1 MKIYLANLQAYNEG
15 RLSGKWLDITKD
27 DLQQAVIDLDGAEW
41 AIHDYELPFKIGE
54 HEDLY
59 ELEKVGKIWN
69 SMSDYEQAAFCCL
82 VDWCGDSLSQA
93 LESYNSRSVYVAESF
108 EDLAKQLVEDG
119 LYGEI
124 PESVSWYINYK
135 QIGYELEYNYLKYEY
150 KNTIY
155 FISYN

>member
-15 RLSGKWLDITKD
+15 TLSGKWLDITKD
-27 DLQQAVIDLDGAEW
+27 DLQQAVLDLDGAEW

-54 HEDLY
+54 YEDIY

-82 VDWCGDSLSQA
+82 VDNYCTLSEA
-93 LESYNSRSVYVAESF
+93 LESYNDKSVLVADSF
-108 EDLAKQLVEDG
+108 EDLAYQFVKEG

-124 PESVSWYINYK
+124 PNSISNYIDYK
-135 QIGYELEYNYLKYEY
+135 SIGDDLEYNYIEYEY
-150 KNTIY
+150 KNTTY
-155 FISYN
+155 FICNH